1 MSGSETVRNRRGLEC
16 AGARLFSLVLAIF
29 GCTKTDGTSPKP
41 HGDAALPRSGPSER
55 NDWRANTELERT
67 LGRLEFKKD
76 AAENLS
82 DAAVL
87 RLGSK
92 SFLVVV
98 SDEGHDFG
106 VTTFGADA
114 SGRLYDLAELPRGD
128 LGVEL
133 PSPKSKVEVD
143 IEAVATS
150 GERVFLVGS
159 ASLKRKKP
167 KDGDYSGKRLEEIV
181 PASGAGADYSNYVY
195 ELRAREVSGGLPEFE
210 LVRASDVRELL
221 LRLPLIATF
230 KDVPSKDN
238 GLDVEG
244 AVVSGGYFY
253 FGLRGPVLRGRA
265 LVVRMRPDFSEPETY
280 TLDLRGLGV
289 RALTA
294 DGEKGEGLYVL
305 AGPTLPREDHFE
317 LYRFTGERKSPEDV
331 RTSDVT
337 LVGSVPSTDGKRPE
351 ALFPF
356 GSGLCVVSDGVV
368 GGAPRCRTF

>member
-1 MSGSETVRNRRGLEC
+1 L
-16 AGARLFSLVLAIF
+16 LFLAVF
-29 GCTKTDGTSPKP
+29 ACTKTDGTTPKP
-41 HGDAALPRSGPSER
+41 HGDATAPGANTTEMSA
-55 NDWRANTELERT
+55 WRANDELERT
-67 LGRLEFKKD
+67 LGRLDFKKD

-87 RLGSK
+87 RLGSA

-98 SDEGHDFG
+98 SDEGHDFA
-106 VTTFGADA
+106 VTTLGAEA
-114 SGRLYDLAELPRGD
+114 KSKLYDLAELPRGV

-143 IEAVATS
+143 IEAVTTT
-150 GERVFLVGS
+150 GDRVFLVGS

-167 KDGDYSGKRLEEIV
+167 KDGDHSGKRLEEIV
-181 PASGAGADYSNYVY
+181 PASGTGADYSNYVY
-195 ELRAREVSGGLPEFE
+195 ELRANAENGGLPEFE
-210 LVRASDVRELL
+210 LVGARDVRELL

-244 AVVSGGYFY
+244 AVASGGYFY

-294 DGEKGEGLYVL
+294 DGATGKGLYVL
-305 AGPTLPREDHFE
+305 AGPTLPGDEHFE
-317 LYRFTGERKSPEDV
+317 LYRFTAADKSPGDV
-331 RTSDVT
+331 RTNDVT
-337 LVGSVPSTDGKRPE
+337 LVTSVPSTDRKRPE
-351 ALFPF
+351 GLFSL
-356 GSGLCVVSDGVV
+356 GSELCVVSDGVV
-368 GGAPRCRTF
+368 GGAPHCRTF

>member
-1 MSGSETVRNRRGLEC
+1 MSGKEIVRRGPISFRQMG
-16 AGARLFSLVLAIF
+16 AGAIF
-29 GCTKTDGTSPKP
+29 LSVFACTKTDGTTPKP
-41 HGDAALPRSGPSER
+41 HGDATAPRASTAEMSAWR
-55 NDWRANTELERT
+55 VNDDLERT
-67 LGRLEFKKD
+67 LGRLDFKKD

-87 RLGSK
+87 RLGSS

-98 SDEGHDFG
+98 SDEGHDFA
-106 VTTFGADA
+106 VTTLGADA
-114 SGRLYDLAELPRGD
+114 KGKLYDLAELPRGE

-133 PSPKSKVEVD
+133 PSPKSNVEVD
-143 IEAVATS
+143 IEAVTTL
-150 GERVFLVGS
+150 GDRVFLVGS

-167 KDGDYSGKRLEEIV
+167 KDGDHSGKRLEEIV

-195 ELRAREVSGGLPEFE
+195 ELRASAENGGLPEFE
-210 LVRASDVRELL
+210 LVGARDVRELL

-265 LVVRMRPDFSEPETY
+265 LVVRTRPDFSEPETY

-294 DGEKGEGLYVL
+294 DGATGRGLYVL
-305 AGPTLPREDHFE
+305 AGPTLPRDDQFE
-317 LYRFTGERKSPEDV
+317 LYRFTAADKSPDDV
-331 RTSDVT
+331 RTNDVT
-337 LVGSVPSTDGKRPE
+337 LVTSVPSTDGKRPE
-351 ALFPF
+351 GLFSL
-356 GSGLCVVSDGVV
+356 GSELCVVSDGVV
-368 GGAPRCRTF
+368 GGAPRCRAF